1 VIKGK
6 SGRSVWVASR
16 GAEGPEDGGGHPWA
30 GQRQQSS
37 QQLLHTLAKATEGL
51 AKKLGKAGEKLI
63 QVWDLND
70 LKDGTMEMKEH
81 VLDAQASGREEGG
94 VGEEGSAGRGGG
106 VGEEGSAETCGSSDA
121 MYNRALEIAQRLSGV
136 VQRDGGEGGCDTST
150 SPISPILRNESSPV
164 SSTGKEDLDEGGMMG
179 LGWEGVSVDQDCNKP
194 MEPSASDNRNEVSA
208 SDSKSAWG
216 HENVAVSQP
225 KALMM

>member
-1 VIKGK
+1 MIKGK

-37 QQLLHTLAKATEGL
+37 QQQLHTLAKATEGL

-81 VLDAQASGREEGG
+81 VLDAQAEANQASWPRCMNHASSEWF
-94 VGEEGSAGRGGG
+94 SRGDPTHEKMHKE
-106 VGEEGSAETCGSSDA
+106 VVRNLATQLDHCP
-121 MYNRALEIAQRLSGV
+121 LEI
-136 VQRDGGEGGCDTST
+136 
-150 SPISPILRNESSPV
+150 
-164 SSTGKEDLDEGGMMG
+164 
-179 LGWEGVSVDQDCNKP
+179 
-194 MEPSASDNRNEVSA
+194 
-208 SDSKSAWG
+208 
-216 HENVAVSQP
+216 
-225 KALMM
+225 